1 MRTKQTDVIKTY
13 VGLWETTGKF
23 LSILN
28 KQQERFMRRTMK
40 DLENS
45 ITTLKNGTKV
55 ANFSSPHIYTFDDG
69 SKIDKCDIREAGLF
83 KVHFREKVVKDVRDI
98 AGIEMDFMLS
108 KVLLSR
114 MNMWEQLYNEKK
126 VDVVFCSLP
135 LLTAIKKV
143 IEVSQL
149 RKMPF
154 RGVRTKDRTKK
165 VILTDRFVI

>member
-1 MRTKQTDVIKTY
+1 MRK
-13 VGLWETTGKF
+13 
-23 LSILN
+23 S
-28 KQQERFMRRTMK
+28 MK
-40 DLENS
+40 DLEKS

-55 ANFSSPHIYTFDDG
+55 ANFSSPHIYTFEDG
-69 SKIDKCDIREAGLF
+69 SKLAKCDIREAGLF
-83 KVHFREKVVKDVRDI
+83 KVHFREKVVKDIRDI

-108 KVLLSR
+108 KALLSR
-114 MNMWEQLYNEKK
+114 MNMWEQLYNDKK

-143 IEVSQL
+143 IDISEL

>member
-1 MRTKQTDVIKTY
+1 
-13 VGLWETTGKF
+13 
-23 LSILN
+23 
-28 KQQERFMRRTMK
+28 MRRTMK
-40 DLENS
+40 DLEDS
-45 ITTLKNGTKV
+45 ITLLKNGTKV

-69 SKIDKCDIREAGLF
+69 SKLEKCDMREAGLF

-114 MNMWEQLYNEKK
+114 MNMWEQLYNDKK

-154 RGVRTKDRTKK
+154 RGVRTKDRNKK